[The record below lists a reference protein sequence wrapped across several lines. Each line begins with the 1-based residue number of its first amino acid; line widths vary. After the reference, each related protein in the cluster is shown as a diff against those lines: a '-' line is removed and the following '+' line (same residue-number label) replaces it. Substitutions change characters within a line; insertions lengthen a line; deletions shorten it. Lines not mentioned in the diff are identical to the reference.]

1 MADTEIA
8 VIDGGKIY
16 VKAAG
21 SPIYVKTADICAMTG
36 KTNQWIGQLTSQG
49 VLNKTKTAHG
59 TLYDL
64 IETMRAYCD
73 MLEQRIEAA
82 SKPKKTEKEIK
93 REEARAAADVSI
105 KMSKASILKFEADEL
120 AGKMHRAEDVE
131 QMTEQLIYTIRNAM
145 VALPSRLAKD
155 TAAATTAAETYEII
169 RKEVGEAM
177 KEISDFKYDPAKYD
191 ELVRE
196 RRKLGQSNDEDD

>member
-1 MADTEIA
+1 
-8 VIDGGKIY
+8 
-16 VKAAG
+16 
-21 SPIYVKTADICAMTG
+21 
-36 KTNQWIGQLTSQG
+36 
-49 VLNKTKTAHG
+49 
-59 TLYDL
+59 
-64 IETMRAYCD
+64 MRAYCD